1 MSVLLSARPD
11 VFSKS
16 WSRNL
21 EWLQQTAQ
29 AFLAGET
36 REQIQATLQELLRD
50 QLSVGGTAER
60 GNREKAITILLKI
73 WVSTPTHLEALRN
86 DGLDLLKQ
94 LPASDH
100 LAVHWG
106 MTLAVYPFFGIV
118 ADTVGRLLRLQGSAT
133 AAQVQR
139 RVREQLGERETVAR
153 AARRVLRCFVDWRV
167 LEEAKEKGVYQ
178 GAPPRRV
185 QNTALAA
192 WLIEA
197 VLTASGVQ
205 AGTLSGI
212 TQGPVLFPF
221 AVEPFTTAKVESRTK
236 LEVFR
241 QGLDETMVTLRSHGV
256 AR

>member
-1 MSVLLSARPD
+1 MEVG
-11 VFSKS
+11 FSQ
-16 WSRNL
+16 RVRL
-21 EWLQQTAQ
+21 EWLQHTVMLL
-29 AFLAGET
+29 LAGRP
-36 REQIQATLQELLRD
+36 REEIKATLQELLQD

-73 WVSTPTHLEALRN
+73 WVSVPTHLEALRN

-94 LPASDH
+94 LPAHDH

-118 ADTVGRLLRLQGSAT
+118 ADNVGRLLRLQGSVT
-133 AAQVQR
+133 AAQVQK

-153 AARRVLRCFVDWRV
+153 AARRVLRCFVDWKV

-197 VLTASGVQ
+197 VLTASRVQ

-221 AVEPFTTAKVESRTK
+221 AIEPFTTATIESRTR

-241 QGLDETMVTLRSHGV
+241 QGLDETFVTLRIYET

>member
-1 MSVLLSARPD
+1 MEVG
-11 VFSKS
+11 FSQ
-16 WSRNL
+16 RVRL
-21 EWLQQTAQ
+21 EWLQHTVMLL
-29 AFLAGET
+29 LAGRP
-36 REQIQATLQELLRD
+36 REEIKATLQELLQD

-73 WVSTPTHLEALRN
+73 WVSVPTHLEALRN

-94 LPASDH
+94 LPAHDH

-118 ADTVGRLLRLQGSAT
+118 ADNVGRLLRLQGSVT
-133 AAQVQR
+133 AAQVQK

-153 AARRVLRCFVDWRV
+153 AARRVLRCFVDWKV

-197 VLTASGVQ
+197 VLTASRVQ

-221 AVEPFTTAKVESRTK
+221 AIEPFTTATIESRTR

-241 QGLDETMVTLRSHGV
+241 QGLDETMVTLRSYET

>member
-1 MSVLLSARPD
+1 MEVG
-11 VFSKS
+11 FSQ
-16 WSRNL
+16 RVRL

-50 QLSVGGTAER
+50 QLSIGGTAER

-73 WVSTPTHLEALRN
+73 WVSVPTHLEALRN

-94 LPASDH
+94 LPVHDH

-118 ADTVGRLLRLQGSAT
+118 ADNVGRLLRLQGSTT

-153 AARRVLRCFVDWRV
+153 AGRRVLRCFVDWGALRESV
-167 LEEAKEKGVYQ
+167 EKGVYQ
-178 GAPPRRV
+178 GTPPRRV

-212 TQGPVLFPF
+212 AQGPALFPF
-221 AVEPFTTAKVESRTK
+221 VIESFNTATVESRTR

>member
-1 MSVLLSARPD
+1 MEVG
-11 VFSKS
+11 FSQ
-16 WSRNL
+16 RVRL

-50 QLSVGGTAER
+50 RLSVGGTAER

-73 WVSTPTHLEALRN
+73 WVCVPAHLEAFRN
-86 DGLDLLKQ
+86 DGLDLLKR
-94 LPASDH
+94 LPVHDH

-106 MTLAVYPFFGIV
+106 MTLAIYPFFGVV
-118 ADTVGRLLRLQGSAT
+118 ADNVGRLLRLQGSAT

-153 AARRVLRCFVDWRV
+153 AARRVLRCFVDWEV
-167 LEEAKEKGVYQ
+167 LQESTEKGVYQ
-178 GAPPRRV
+178 FAPARPV
-185 QNTALAA
+185 QDTALAT

-197 VLTASGVQ
+197 VLTASGTQ

-212 TQGPVLFPF
+212 TQSPALFPF
-221 AVEPFTTAKVESRTK
+221 AIESFNPTTVESRTR
-236 LEVFR
+236 LEVFH
-241 QGLDETMVTLRSHGV
+241 QGLDETIVTLRSHGV